1 MICDVDYRRDVS
13 LSMRVWKEIIKKTKQ
28 KKKEKYWEKLEVN
41 FWDVVYLKLSFLKYS
56 SQKMYTDR
64 ELH

>member
-28 KKKEKYWEKLEVN
+28 KKKKKNIEKN
-41 FWDVVYLKLSFLKYS
+41 
-56 SQKMYTDR
+56 
-64 ELH
+64 

>member
-28 KKKEKYWEKLEVN
+28 KKKRKILRKLEVN

>member
-28 KKKEKYWEKLEVN
+28 KKKRKI
-41 FWDVVYLKLSFLKYS
+41 
-56 SQKMYTDR
+56 
-64 ELH
+64 